1 MGVIISQDVIN
12 AFVVKVF
19 RPHEVPSAFGS
30 FLDAEETNL
39 LFGIPS
45 PPRGPVGVV
54 PPLLRP
60 SYPLLVY
67 LLSECLLLLKKGDV
81 FISIDPCLVAP

>member
-1 MGVIISQDVIN
+1 MGVIIPQDVIN
-12 AFVVKVF
+12 ALVVKVF
-19 RPHEVPSAFGS
+19 HPHEVSSAFGS

-54 PPLLRP
+54 PLLLRP

-67 LLSECLLLLKKGDV
+67 LLSECLLLKKGGV
-81 FISIDPCLVAP
+81 